1 MPACF
6 NFSSILGGQ
15 NNNDGG
21 FANAHIAG
29 SGIALGPGVGNPNSL
44 HINGLWAN
52 GIPVFPAGFPYNVGT
67 VFAVPVGAPPPPGI
81 AGALYIM

>member
-52 GIPVFPAGFPYNVGT
+52 GIPGPFLAIPPLPIGTVYFGPAGI
-67 VFAVPVGAPPPPGI
+67 PGGNI
-81 AGALYIM
+81 LYIV

>member
-1 MPACF
+1 MSACF
-6 NFSSILGGQ
+6 NDIFCGHH
-15 NNNDGG
+15 NNDGG
-21 FANAHIAG
+21 LANAHIAG

-52 GIPVFPAGFPYNVGT
+52 GIPLNPVGFPYNIGT
-67 VFAVPVGAPPPPGI
+67 IFVVPVGTPPPPGI

>member
-1 MPACF
+1 MSACF
-6 NFSSILGGQ
+6 NDTYCGHH
-15 NNNDGG
+15 NNDGG

-52 GIPVFPAGFPYNVGT
+52 GIPGPFLAIPPL
-67 VFAVPVGAPPPPGI
+67 PVARV
-81 AGALYIM
+81 